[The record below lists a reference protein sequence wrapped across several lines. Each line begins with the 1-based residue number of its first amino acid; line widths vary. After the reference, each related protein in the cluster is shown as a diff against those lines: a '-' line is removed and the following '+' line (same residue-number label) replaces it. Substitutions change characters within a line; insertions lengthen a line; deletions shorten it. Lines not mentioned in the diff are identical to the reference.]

1 MPSTSLHAVQL
12 TRRYGYSY
20 YDSLIEASALEAQC
34 SILVSEDMQN
44 GMLID
49 DRLRI
54 VNPFLPLN

>member
-1 MPSTSLHAVQL
+1 V
-12 TRRYGYSY
+12 
-20 YDSLIEASALEAQC
+20 ASALEAQC

-44 GMLID
+44 VMLID